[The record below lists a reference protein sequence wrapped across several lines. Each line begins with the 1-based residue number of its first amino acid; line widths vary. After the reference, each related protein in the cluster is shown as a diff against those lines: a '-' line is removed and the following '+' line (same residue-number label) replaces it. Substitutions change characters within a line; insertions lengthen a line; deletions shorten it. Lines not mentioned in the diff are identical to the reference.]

1 MATAQRVTYFKAKV
15 EDKPGALLALLK
27 NLKAKNISLVS
38 LKGVAKGEQGGDI
51 LAIAKNSDELRKEWI
66 GSAVVIEEGTAFFLS
81 GADKTGALLTSL
93 EALASAGVNIVATE
107 AVAIGGR
114 YGAILWVAPSDLEKT
129 AQALGVK

>member
-1 MATAQRVTYFKAKV
+1 MAAKRITYFKAKV

-66 GSAVVIEEGTAFFLS
+66 ASAVVIEEGTAFFLS
-81 GADKTGALLTSL
+81 GQDKTGALLTSL
-93 EALASAGVNIVATE
+93 EALANSGVNIVATE
-107 AVAIGGR
+107 AVAVGGR
-114 YGAILWVAPSDLEKT
+114 YGAILWVTPVDLEKT
-129 AQALGVK
+129 AQALGAK